1 MQASGFLVKEELYKF
16 PGVHGVVAPLRPI
29 SNSVVKR
36 YSGEN
41 SWRVASCKDS
51 SMPGLYLMKDLIS
64 KLEMR
69 SFTVLFLCRQSPSFI
84 KESWGFADYLFLL
97 NRAFKSSIVVCFW
110 G

>member
-1 MQASGFLVKEELYKF
+1 MQASGSLHQKRLYKF

-51 SMPGLYLMKDLIS
+51 SMPGFDL
-64 KLEMR
+64 
-69 SFTVLFLCRQSPSFI
+69 
-84 KESWGFADYLFLL
+84 KEAPDS
-97 NRAFKSSIVVCFW
+97 
-110 G
+110 

>member
-1 MQASGFLVKEELYKF
+1 MQASGFLLYEKRYKF

-51 SMPGLYLMKDLIS
+51 SMPGFNLRKALS
-64 KLEMR
+64 RNEMEL
-69 SFTVLFLCRQSPSFI
+69 SVLSMVSR
-84 KESWGFADYLFLL
+84 
-97 NRAFKSSIVVCFW
+97 
-110 G
+110 

>member
-1 MQASGFLVKEELYKF
+1 MQASGFLLQERLYKF

-51 SMPGLYLMKDLIS
+51 SMPGFDLKKYLMSYKGMRYFFIDLLGESALTS
-64 KLEMR
+64 KNCSNLILI
-69 SFTVLFLCRQSPSFI
+69 F
-84 KESWGFADYLFLL
+84 
-97 NRAFKSSIVVCFW
+97 
-110 G
+110 

>member
-1 MQASGFLVKEELYKF
+1 MQASGFLLKEELYKF

-51 SMPGLYLMKDLIS
+51 SMPGLYLKKIPIS
-64 KLEMR
+64 L
-69 SFTVLFLCRQSPSFI
+69 
-84 KESWGFADYLFLL
+84 
-97 NRAFKSSIVVCFW
+97 
-110 G
+110 

>member
-1 MQASGFLVKEELYKF
+1 MQASGFLLQERLYKF

-51 SMPGLYLMKDLIS
+51 SMPGFDL
-64 KLEMR
+64 E
-69 SFTVLFLCRQSPSFI
+69 
-84 KESWGFADYLFLL
+84 
-97 NRAFKSSIVVCFW
+97 
-110 G
+110 

>member
-1 MQASGFLVKEELYKF
+1 MQASGFLNQEKLYKF

-51 SMPGLYLMKDLIS
+51 SMPGFNFRNPRIFNQDS
-64 KLEMR
+64 GV
-69 SFTVLFLCRQSPSFI
+69 SFWDDGVLL
-84 KESWGFADYLFLL
+84 
-97 NRAFKSSIVVCFW
+97 
-110 G
+110 